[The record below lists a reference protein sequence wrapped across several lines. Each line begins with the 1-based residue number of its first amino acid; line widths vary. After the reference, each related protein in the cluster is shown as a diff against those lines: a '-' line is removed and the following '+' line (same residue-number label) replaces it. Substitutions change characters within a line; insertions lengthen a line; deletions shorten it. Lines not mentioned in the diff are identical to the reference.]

1 MLYVGRVYS
10 ITVKY
15 DMRVTRASRY
25 GIVLD
30 TFRACGGRH
39 THKPQHT
46 MRMRQA
52 GAAAA
57 AAAAAFAAVPI
68 RIVTLLI
75 EFK

>member
-1 MLYVGRVYS
+1 MESCSTLFGR
-10 ITVKY
+10 
-15 DMRVTRASRY
+15 A
-25 GIVLD
+25 
-30 TFRACGGRH
+30 GGG
-39 THKPQHT
+39 TLTKPQHT